1 MSPIDDVADDEDDD
15 EDDEDDDV
23 LVLSASAPGTPTTPS
38 VIAADNDM
46 SAVRP
51 SRVILRFTR
60 RGIVRALPDL
70 YEISPENAEI
80 TS

>member
-1 MSPIDDVADDEDDD
+1 MSPIDDVADDE

-60 RGIVRALPDL
+60 RGIVRASPDL

>member
-1 MSPIDDVADDEDDD
+1 MSPIDDAADDDD
-15 EDDEDDDV
+15 EV
-23 LVLSASAPGTPTTPS
+23 LLLSARAPGTPTTPS

-60 RGIVRALPDL
+60 RGIVRASPDL
-70 YEISPENAEI
+70 YEISLESPEI